1 MNIDIDYLI
10 KNVARQEERKNNCI
24 NLIASENIISAKVNQ
39 LQASLLAN
47 RYILD
52 GFPNTEGLFRIMKK
66 LKQHLCKMF
75 DAKYA
80 NVSSLSGMNCMS
92 LIIGSLTDKN
102 DNIYTLKPFDG
113 GHSSTEKICRIFNL
127 NINYLPFDH
136 INGQFDLKQ
145 IEKVFRLKKPR
156 LIYLDNTVISF
167 YSSVDGL
174 SDIAKKYEAPIVYD
188 GSHVLGLIAGR
199 VFPNPLKN
207 GADILSGSTHK
218 TFFGAQK
225 GVILTNNQ
233 HLINKIDSASSD
245 YISSTHTGS
254 LLALYMSVLEM
265 EKFGHDY
272 AEQVV
277 KNAKA
282 LGKNLAKYGVVIP
295 TLKRGV
301 TATHQVWI
309 DTGMLDPLKA
319 FEILAKCNINTNAI
333 RIPAIQRMG
342 IRLGTAEVT
351 RLGMK
356 ENEMK
361 QIARFISEALYSTVE
376 KNIIQQKVIE
386 FCTKY
391 QKIYFTFD
399 DYGNDSDYPLI
410 LDKNNPILQQQF
422 KMHSIAGKVDMLKCE
437 DTMNRYTEDV
447 FDRIPGFQGTIIR
460 GGVGRGTADNFSDID
475 FTCVFD
481 CEHIDVV
488 VRDYELKTGMHIYQG
503 MMFSGRYLSL
513 KSFRDDPWSLK
524 MKHAYSYVKLVN
536 CTDDVSRIL
545 KEKTKITILEQKK
558 RLVSNIIE
566 LGEICKVFDEYRGF
580 KMFSEI
586 YKQYSRKET
595 LVANLEIDRAIK
607 YIKNII
613 FDLNKIHY
621 PEDKSYY
628 VRFFSNL
635 PKQPDNLD
643 DDIKSLLQ
651 MSREG
656 KNFEKRL
663 SLLVLLAR
671 KVLVYCGESVNLPK
685 DIYKYY
691 LN

>member
-1 MNIDIDYLI
+1 MNTDIDDLI
-10 KNVARQEERKNNCI
+10 KIVARQEERKNHCI
-24 NLIASENIISAKVNQ
+24 NLIASENIISDKVSQ
-39 LQASLLAN
+39 LQASLLSN
-47 RYILD
+47 RYILND
-52 GFPNTEGLFRIMKK
+52 FPNNKGLFEIKEK

-75 DAKYA
+75 GAKYT
-80 NVSSLSGMNCMS
+80 NVSSLSGMSCMS

-113 GHSSTEKICRIFNL
+113 GHSSTEKICRMHHL
-127 NINYLPFDH
+127 NINYLPFNH
-136 INGQFDLKQ
+136 VSGQFNLKQ

-156 LIYLDNTVISF
+156 LVYLDNTIISF
-167 YSSVDGL
+167 YSPIDGL
-174 SDIAKKYEAPIVYD
+174 SKIAKKYGAPIVYD

-199 VFPNPLKN
+199 VFPNPLDN

-225 GVILTNNQ
+225 GIILTNNQ
-233 HLINKIDSASSD
+233 DFINKIDSISSD
-245 YISSTHTGS
+245 YISSIHTGS

-272 AEQVV
+272 ADQVV

-282 LGKNLAKYGVVIP
+282 LGKSLAKYGVVIP

-301 TATHQVWI
+301 TETHQVWI
-309 DTGMLDPLKA
+309 DTGKLDPLKA
-319 FEILAKCNINTNAI
+319 FEILAECNINTNPI
-333 RIPAIQRMG
+333 RIPAIQRIG
-342 IRLGTAEVT
+342 LRLGTAEVT

-361 QIARFISEALYSTVE
+361 QIAKLISEALASSIE
-376 KNIIQQKVIE
+376 KNIIQKKVIE
-386 FCTKY
+386 FCDKY
-391 QKIYFTFD
+391 QKIHFTFD
-399 DYGNDSDYPLI
+399 DYGNNSDYPLI
-410 LDKNNPILQQQF
+410 LEKNNPILDQQF
-422 KMHSIAGKVDMLKCE
+422 KVHSIADEEYMLKHE
-437 DTMNRYTEDV
+437 DFANQYTKDV
-447 FDRIPGFQGTIIR
+447 FIRIPGFQGTIIR

-481 CEHIDVV
+481 CEHIDRVIK
-488 VRDYELKTGMHIYQG
+488 DYELKTGMHLYKG

-513 KSFRDDPWSLK
+513 ISFRDDPWSLK
-524 MKHAYSYVKLVN
+524 MKHAYSYSKLIN
-536 CTDDVSRIL
+536 CFDAIGEIL
-545 KEKTKITILEQKK
+545 KEKTKITALEQKK

-586 YKQYSRKET
+586 YKQHSRKES

-621 PEDKSYY
+621 PEEKSYY
-628 VRFFSNL
+628 VKFFSNL
-635 PKQPDNLD
+635 PKQPDNID
-643 DDIKSLLQ
+643 DDIKSILQ
-651 MSREG
+651 MPRDG

-671 KVLVYCGESVNLPK
+671 KVLVYCEGCVDLPK